1 MRKGLPSLINRRFL
15 RIKVFQGIYSYH
27 RTENA
32 DLVKIEKD
40 IFESINKVYDLY
52 LYLIKLLMH
61 VHRASKE
68 IVEQNRNKKLPSRED
83 LNPNLRFVQ
92 NRVLNAL
99 KDNVQ
104 LKQLMKL
111 REIKWDEDH
120 DDVRKIFKLF
130 REDEAYQLYLIREDE
145 SLEID
150 KEIVIKL
157 FREYLGV
164 NEIIHSVLE
173 EKDIYWQDDLPIAAI
188 TIIKTIQDLPE
199 IETKNISIL
208 ADLYK
213 TKKEDQQFV
222 KELLNKSITF
232 GDDYSELVATH
243 ADNWETDRIALLDMI
258 LMKMALSELEHFP
271 TIPIKVSLNEY
282 IELAKVYST
291 PKSKVFINGVLDK
304 LVAEMKGSKRINK
317 SGRGLVE

>member
-1 MRKGLPSLINRRFL
+1 
-15 RIKVFQGIYSYH
+15 
-27 RTENA
+27 
-32 DLVKIEKD
+32 
-40 IFESINKVYDLY
+40 
-52 LYLIKLLMH
+52 
-61 VHRASKE
+61 
-68 IVEQNRNKKLPSRED
+68 
-83 LNPNLRFVQ
+83 
-92 NRVLNAL
+92 
-99 KDNVQ
+99 
-104 LKQLMKL
+104 
-111 REIKWDEDH
+111 
-120 DDVRKIFKLF
+120 
-130 REDEAYQLYLIREDE
+130 LIREDE